1 LVDKNLRTEED
12 STDIKSFIITDNE
25 EETHEET
32 EEPEYTVSNY
42 SEVLTQIKQLS
53 AFTLQK
59 GDVDGYDML
68 KTAEMYFEKKCSNNQ
83 MNLKQTILIQFLIPI
98 FICVILILVFYF

>member
-1 LVDKNLRTEED
+1 MIKWKLQKNLRTEED
-12 STDIKSFIITDNE
+12 STDIKSFIITDNDE

-32 EEPEYTVSNY
+32 EKTEESEYTVSNY

-59 GDVDGYDML
+59 CDVDGYDML
-68 KTAEMYFEKKCSNNQ
+68 KTAEIYFEKKCSNNQ
-83 MNLKQTILIQFLIPI
+83 MNLKQTNITQF
-98 FICVILILVFYF
+98 FKF